1 MSSITT
7 DLAELLSTIKRPG
20 NFYAAGTTEIFA
32 PQLEVVGVGP
42 ISLPLL
48 PAQVEQLV
56 AVAEQA
62 PYGRGEETLV
72 DPDVRRT
79 WQINAD
85 KIRLKGRHWS
95 QTLESIV
102 SLAVEGLGVIDT
114 VNAELYKL
122 LVYEEGCFF
131 VDHRDTEKAPG
142 MFATLVIVLPSL
154 YTGGELLVR
163 HRDREARLDL
173 CCSDPSEVSFAAFY
187 ADCVHEIL
195 PITSGCRLTL
205 VYNLLRSGKGK
216 LPEPP
221 SYESEQTR
229 VVNLL
234 QQWVAGKKL
243 PEDDT
248 PEKLIYPLEHAYTP
262 AALAFDALKGA
273 DAAVAEVLVG
283 AAKEAECDLHLAL
296 VSIEESGAAENNDDY
311 YGSRRGRRWGSWD
324 EDEDED
330 DGDYE
335 VGEVYDR
342 SATLSE
348 WRRPD
353 GTPTDMGSSPFE
365 EKELC
370 PPDAFDGL
378 EPDELH
384 FQEATGNAGAS
395 FDRTYQRAGLIL
407 WPSARR
413 LAVLNQTGLSVTL
426 PYLSELTQY
435 WVEDGEDPES
445 PLWQEAHELAGHML
459 RTWPQNGWRNPY
471 LNQTSQMLSLLNQLW
486 DVTSIDSFLSNLSAT
501 GSYDKSDNEALVQ
514 AAYLLSPE
522 RTAELMER
530 IIAGNVEK
538 ALSGCCDLL
547 ARAME
552 LAQDLDCTADLIPAA
567 TLLVEALP
575 GDPNQ
580 GAIAPWYR
588 RTLVEP
594 DCIVNLLSA
603 LEPLGT
609 PLADQSV
616 SHMLAWPLTY
626 DFDTVLVPA
635 VLVLTAQPEIQE
647 NTAFQRLRAACLDHL
662 RARIAEPLAP
672 PQDWT
677 RDGTLRCKCDH
688 CRELSLFL
696 AAPDRQIW
704 AFKAVE
710 ALRGHVENSIRQSNC
725 DLEFKTDRNGRPYR
739 LICTKNQASYERR
752 AQQRRQDLQHLAQI
766 EEPLST
772 TGQPQ

>member
-7 DLAELLSTIKRPG
+7 DLAEILSTVKRPG
-20 NFYAAGTTEIFA
+20 SFYAAGTTEIFA
-32 PQLEVVGVGP
+32 PNLEVEGVGP
-42 ISLPLL
+42 IAFPLL
-48 PAQVEQLV
+48 PVQVEQLI

-85 KIRLKGRHWS
+85 QIRIQGRRWS

-102 SLAVEGLGVIDT
+102 DRAAEGLGVTDS

-142 MFATLVIVLPSL
+142 MFATLVIVLPSIF
-154 YTGGELLVR
+154 TGGELLVR
-163 HRDREARLDL
+163 HCDREARLDL

-221 SYESEQTR
+221 SYEGEQTR

-234 QQWVAGKKL
+234 KQWVAGKKI
-243 PEDDT
+243 PDDDT

-262 AALAFDALKGA
+262 AALEFDALKGA
-273 DAAVAEVLVG
+273 DAAVADVLVS
-283 AAKEAECDLHLAL
+283 AAKAAECDLHLAL
-296 VSIEESGAAENNDDY
+296 VSISESGAAENNGY
-311 YGSRRGRRWGSWD
+311 YGSRRRWDSWD
-324 EDEDED
+324 EDD
-330 DGDYE
+330 DDYE
-335 VGEVYDR
+335 VGEVFDR

-353 GTPTDMGSSPFE
+353 GTLTEMGESPFQ

-395 FDRTYQRAGLIL
+395 FDRTYQRAGLVL

-413 LAVLNQTGLSVTL
+413 LAVLNQAGLSVTL

-445 PLWQEAHELAGHML
+445 SLWQEAHELAGHMV
-459 RTWPQNGWRNPY
+459 RTWPQDRWLNPA
-471 LNQTSQMLSLLNQLW
+471 LSQTAQMLTLLNQLW
-486 DVTSIDSFLSNLSAT
+486 DVTSIDRFLSDLSAT
-501 GSYDKSDNEALVQ
+501 GVYGKGDNEALIQ

-522 RTAELMER
+522 RTAELIER
-530 IIAGNVEK
+530 IIAGNAVK
-538 ALSGCCDLL
+538 SLSGCCDLL
-547 ARAME
+547 DRAME
-552 LAQDLDCTADLIPAA
+552 LAQDLDCTTDLIPAA
-567 TLLVEALP
+567 NALVDALP

-580 GAIAPWYR
+580 GEVASWYR

-594 DCIVNLLSA
+594 DCVVNLLSA
-603 LEPLGT
+603 LRHLDTSLGDR
-609 PLADQSV
+609 AV

-626 DFDTVLVPA
+626 ELDTVLVPA
-635 VLVLTAQPEIQE
+635 VLTLNKRIEIQE
-647 NTAFQRLRAACLDHL
+647 KTAFQRLRAACLGHL
-662 RARIAEPLAP
+662 RARIAESLAP

-677 RDGTLRCKCDH
+677 RNGTLRCKCNH
-688 CRELSLFL
+688 CSELSLFL
-696 AAPDRQIW
+696 VAPDRQVW
-704 AFKAVE
+704 VFKAVE

-725 DLEFKTDRNGRPYR
+725 DLELKTDRNGRPYR

-752 AQQRRQDLQHLAQI
+752 AQQRKQDLKHVAQM
-766 EEPLST
+766 EEPVST
-772 TGQPQ
+772 TG

>member
-7 DLAELLSTIKRPG
+7 DLAEILSTVKRPG
-20 NFYAAGTTEIFA
+20 SFYAAGTTEIFA
-32 PQLEVVGVGP
+32 PNLEVEGVGP
-42 ISLPLL
+42 IAFPLL
-48 PAQVEQLV
+48 PVQVEQLV

-72 DPDVRRT
+72 NPDVRRT

-85 KIRLKGRHWS
+85 QIRIKGRRWS
-95 QTLESIV
+95 ETLESIV
-102 SLAVEGLGVIDT
+102 DRAAEGLGVTDL

-122 LVYEEGCFF
+122 LVYKEGCFF

-142 MFATLVIVLPSL
+142 MFATLVIVLPSVF
-154 YTGGELLVR
+154 TGGELLVR
-163 HRDREARLDL
+163 HRDCEVRLDL

-221 SYESEQTR
+221 SYEGEQTR

-234 QQWVAGKKL
+234 QQWVVGKKI
-243 PEDDT
+243 PDDDT

-262 AALAFDALKGA
+262 AALDFDTLKGA
-273 DAAVAEVLVG
+273 DAAVANVLVR

-296 VSIEESGAAENNDDY
+296 VSIHESGAAENNDY
-311 YGSRRGRRWGSWD
+311 YGSRRGRRWSSW
-324 EDEDED
+324 DEDED
-330 DGDYE
+330 DGDFE
-335 VGEVYDR
+335 VGEVFDR

-353 GTPTDMGSSPFE
+353 GTLTEIGESPFH

-370 PPDAFDGL
+370 PPDAFDSL

-384 FQEATGNAGAS
+384 FQEATGNEGAS
-395 FDRTYQRAGLIL
+395 FDRTYQRAGLVL

-413 LAVLNQTGLSVTL
+413 LAVLNQAGLSVTL

-445 PLWQEAHELAGHML
+445 SLWQEAHELAGHMV
-459 RTWPQNGWRNPY
+459 RTWPQDRWHNPA
-471 LNQTSQMLSLLNQLW
+471 LSQAAQMLTLLNQLW
-486 DVTSIDSFLSNLSAT
+486 DVTSIDHFLSDLSAT
-501 GSYDKSDNEALVQ
+501 GVYGKGDNEALIQ

-522 RTAELMER
+522 RTAELIKQ
-530 IIAGNVEK
+530 IISGNAVK
-538 ALSGCCDLL
+538 SLSGCCDLL
-547 ARAME
+547 DRAMA
-552 LAQDLDCTADLIPAA
+552 LAWDLDCTTDLIPAA
-567 TLLVEALP
+567 AALVEALP

-580 GAIAPWYR
+580 SEIAPWHR

-603 LEPLGT
+603 LRHLDTSLGDR
-609 PLADQSV
+609 AV
-616 SHMLAWPLTY
+616 SHMLTWPLTY
-626 DFDTVLVPA
+626 EFDTVLVPA
-635 VLVLTAQPEIQE
+635 VLTLNKRIEIQG
-647 NTAFQRLRAACLDHL
+647 NTAFQRLRTACLDHL

-677 RDGTLRCKCDH
+677 RDGTLRCKCNH
-688 CRELSLFL
+688 CHELSLFL
-696 AAPDRQIW
+696 IAPDRQSW

-710 ALRGHVENSIRQSNC
+710 ALRGHVENSIRQNSC
-725 DLEFKTDRNGRPYR
+725 DLEFKTDRSGRPYR

-752 AQQRRQDLQHLAQI
+752 AQQRKQDLEDLAQI
-766 EEPLST
+766 EEPL
-772 TGQPQ
+772 GIAP

>member
-20 NFYAAGTTEIFA
+20 SFYATGTTEIFA
-32 PQLEVVGVGP
+32 PQLEVEGVGP

-48 PAQVEQLV
+48 PVQVEQLV

-72 DPDVRRT
+72 DPEVRRT

-85 KIRLKGRHWS
+85 KIRLKGRHWP

-102 SLAVEGLGVIDT
+102 DRAAEGLGVTDL

-142 MFATLVIVLPSL
+142 MFATLVIVLPSVF
-154 YTGGELLVR
+154 TGGELLVR
-163 HRDREARLDL
+163 HRDREVRLDL

-221 SYESEQTR
+221 SYEAEQTR

-234 QQWVAGKKL
+234 QQWVAGKKI
-243 PEDDT
+243 PDDDT

-262 AALAFDALKGA
+262 AALDFDALKGA
-273 DAAVAEVLVG
+273 DAAVADVLVS
-283 AAKEAECDLHLAL
+283 AAKAAECDLHLAL
-296 VSIEESGAAENNDDY
+296 VSIEESGAAESNGY
-311 YGSRRGRRWGSWD
+311 YGSRRRWDSWDDD
-324 EDEDED
+324 EDED
-330 DGDYE
+330 DYE
-335 VGEVYDR
+335 VGEVFDR

-353 GTPTDMGSSPFE
+353 GTLTEMGSSPFH

-395 FDRTYQRAGLIL
+395 FDRTYQRAGLVL

-413 LAVLNQTGLSVTL
+413 LAVLNQAGLSVTL

-445 PLWQEAHELAGHML
+445 SLWQEAHELAGHML
-459 RTWPQNGWRNPY
+459 RTWPQDSWRHSFMG
-471 LNQTSQMLSLLNQLW
+471 QSSQMLTLLNELW
-486 DVTSIDSFLSNLSAT
+486 DVTSIDLFLSDLSAA
-501 GSYDKSDNEALVQ
+501 GVYDKGDNEALIQ

-522 RTAELMER
+522 RTAELIEQ
-530 IIAGNVEK
+530 IISGNAVK
-538 ALSGCCDLL
+538 SLSGCCDLL
-547 ARAME
+547 NRAME
-552 LAQDLDCTADLIPAA
+552 LAQDLDCTTDLIPAA
-567 TLLVEALP
+567 TALVEALP
-575 GDPNQ
+575 GNPDQ
-580 GAIAPWYR
+580 GDAHSWHR

-594 DCIVNLLSA
+594 DCVVNLLNA
-603 LEPLGT
+603 LRHLDTPLGDR
-609 PLADQSV
+609 AV
-616 SHMLAWPLTY
+616 GHMLAWPLTY
-626 DFDTVLVPA
+626 GLDTVLVPA
-635 VLVLTAQPEIQE
+635 VLTLNERTQIQG
-647 NTAFQRLRAACLDHL
+647 NAAFQRLRAACLDHL

-677 RDGTLRCKCDH
+677 RDGTLRCKCSP
-688 CRELSLFL
+688 CSELSLFL
-696 AAPDRQIW
+696 VAPDRQVW

-710 ALRGHVENSIRQSNC
+710 ALRGHVENSIRQSGC
-725 DLEFKTDRNGRPYR
+725 DLEFKTDRTGRPYR
-739 LICTKNQASYERR
+739 LICTKNQASYERL
-752 AQQRRQDLQHLAQI
+752 AQQRKQDLKHLAQM
-766 EEPLST
+766 EEPVST
-772 TGQPQ
+772 TG